1 VLGAVGTRMTERSL
15 QNLLLASAAAATGWT
30 GCGSGPGAA
39 TSSRTIDAA
48 VSPADAGPDSYV
60 VPSDAAGDASDAQSA
75 DDAMYSGVVLAT
87 ARQAGTAITYS
98 VFADFAPGAGFG
110 IAQCDADAGACCCFT
125 GATVLPGFDT
135 PAAGAITV
143 ADDAATTATLSPAAV
158 VVEGGTVSTSF
169 QGTWELGRPWFDFPG
184 VYMQADAGGWRP
196 GDALQVS
203 ATGGQVDR
211 FSGTLKTG
219 ALLAGVTPAI
229 GAGAVMVDRSKDF
242 AVAWTPEDRA
252 GENVLFMLQQF
263 TSRGALTC
271 YCMVPDSMGGVT
283 MSASMVGRFDTSQ
296 LAASVRLER
305 LTVSTAPCDNA
316 SIDLVS
322 EVTQSAAVMFQ

>member
-1 VLGAVGTRMTERSL
+1 M
-15 QNLLLASAAAATGWT
+15 
-30 GCGSGPGAA
+30 
-39 TSSRTIDAA
+39 DAA
-48 VSPADAGPDSYV
+48 VSPADAGRDSSV

-75 DDAMYSGVVLAT
+75 DDATYSGVVLAT
-87 ARQAGTAITYS
+87 ARQAGTATTYS
-98 VFADFAPGAGFG
+98 VFADFAPSAGFG

-135 PAAGAITV
+135 PAAGTVTV
-143 ADDAATTATLSPAAV
+143 ADDAGATATLSPAAV

-169 QGTWELGRPWFDFPG
+169 QGTWELGQPWFDFPG
-184 VYMQADAGGWRP
+184 VYRLADAGGWRP

-203 ATGGQVDR
+203 ATGGEVDR
-211 FSGTLKTG
+211 FSGTLQTG

-229 GAGAVMVDRSKDF
+229 GAGAVMVDRSVDRSQDF

-252 GENVLFMLQQF
+252 GENVLLMLQQF

-283 MSASMVGRFDTSQ
+283 MSASMIGRFGTSQ
-296 LAASVRLER
+296 LSASVRLER
-305 LTVSTAPCDNA
+305 LTVSTAPCNNA
-316 SIDLVS
+316 TIDLVS
-322 EVTQSAAVMFQ
+322 EVTQSAAITFQ